1 LYFCELISNG
11 QLLMKKRPDEAEVL
25 LKSVVKGI
33 YNKKGHD
40 VLKIDLRKL
49 ENRITDYFVICHGT
63 SVTQVDSICDSVEDT
78 VRKDAGE
85 KPLHLEGLE
94 NCFWVLLDYGNVV
107 VHIFLEEYRNFYSLE
122 SLWADAAIE
131 AMKDNIK

>member
-1 LYFCELISNG
+1 
-11 QLLMKKRPDEAEVL
+11 MKKRSDGAEVL
-25 LKSVVKGI
+25 LKSVAKGI
-33 YNKKGHD
+33 FEKKGQD

-49 ENRITDYFVICHGT
+49 ENRIADYFVICHG
-63 SVTQVDSICDSVEDT
+63 SSITQVDSICDSVEDA
-78 VRKDAGE
+78 VRKVAGE
-85 KPLHLEGLE
+85 KPIHIEGLE

-131 AMKDNIK
+131 PMVDKIK